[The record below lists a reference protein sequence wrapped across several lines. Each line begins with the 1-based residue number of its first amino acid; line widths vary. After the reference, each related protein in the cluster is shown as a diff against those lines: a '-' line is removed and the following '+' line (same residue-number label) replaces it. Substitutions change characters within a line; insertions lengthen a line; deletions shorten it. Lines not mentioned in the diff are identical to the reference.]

1 MNSHIEAFKE
11 NIIKK
16 YSKDINNI
24 YMIQDYLLLDNLEE
38 CNKII
43 SEIFNNEEEEKIQT
57 QSNGSFSIL
66 INNKLLLIAK
76 KDELINIIKPIYKFL
91 LIISKNIDSE
101 KDFIIAEIKELLSLI
116 NIVLLFNDNISFYAL
131 KKKILLLSLNYKK
144 NHETNNNNNYNLNEI
159 LLSEYYFTCTTNKKC
174 RKSAISWDYKY
185 FLFHNF
191 KEYIFIKEENNNDYE
206 YIYNLLKNEINLIGI
221 KKDLL
226 FKDLFIIKDIEV
238 MNEINIIQSRNFHM
252 WTYLRKI
259 FNEGNKEEKILI
271 ILFAF
276 LTLKK
281 CSFDYSAFTFI
292 VNSRNNMPLNKGEIE
307 LLIKEIKKASFII
320 YDDHKYYIDDLEKIF
335 D

>member
-38 CNKII
+38 CIKII
-43 SEIFNNEEEEKIQT
+43 SEIFNNEEEEKIKT

-66 INNKLLLIAK
+66 INNKFLLIAK
-76 KDELINIIKPIYKFL
+76 KNELINIIKPIYKFL

-101 KDFIIAEIKELLSLI
+101 KDFIMANIKELLSLI

-131 KKKILLLSLNYKK
+131 KKKILLLSLNCKN
-144 NHETNNNNNYNLNEI
+144 NHEINNNNFNLNDT

-191 KEYIFIKEENNNDYE
+191 KEYIFIKDEMNNIYE

-226 FKDLFIIKDIEV
+226 LKDLFIIKDIEV
-238 MNEINIIQSRNFHM
+238 MNEINIIQSRNYHM

-292 VNSRNNMPLNKGEIE
+292 VNSRNNMPLNKEEIKS
-307 LLIKEIKKASFII
+307 LIKGIKKASFIK
-320 YDDHKYYIDDLEKIF
+320 YDDHKYYIDDLEKFF